1 MAEARER
8 PCQVCSHPDVEA
20 LNMAVVNGKSLR
32 AIATDFGYTYT
43 RQDGQ
48 QEPDHKAISRH
59 RDKCMAEAYQHARA
73 NRDEATGAAMLDRL
87 RQLDD
92 AVDEQ
97 LARLRAGS
105 VVRVDGVPLLNDDG
119 SPVRKYAEA
128 DLRGAIREARNNL
141 ELRSKLAGA
150 NPEGDPDA
158 ADAAR
163 ELLLSAE
170 ARKAID
176 GLEKLLAGDG

>member
-1 MAEARER
+1 MSEARER
-8 PCQVCSHPDVEA
+8 PCQVDAHPDVEA
-20 LNMAVVNGKSLR
+20 INMAIINGKSLR
-32 AIATDFGYTYT
+32 EVARVFGFTYT
-43 RQDGQ
+43 RGDGE

-59 RDKCMAEAYQHARA
+59 RDRCMAEAYQHARA
-73 NRDEATGAAMLDRL
+73 GRDEATGAAMLDRL
-87 RQLDD
+87 RQLDA

-97 LARLRAGS
+97 LARLRKGS
-105 VVRVDGVPLLNDDG
+105 VVRHDGVPLLNEDG
-119 SPVRKYAEA
+119 SPVVKYAEA

-150 NPEGDPDA
+150 NPESDPDA

-170 ARKAID
+170 ARLAID
-176 GLEKLLAGDG
+176 GLERLLAGD